1 LRFRHVV
8 LLITSLLVFYM
19 LTSCVEVPVVSQ
31 PITPTP
37 FQPQDTVDLMDQE
50 EPVKLYLSESTPQ
63 EWVEEI
69 QKYPNAVIVDSEEA
83 ASLML
88 VVGTQNAGMNT
99 LATFD
104 LVFAAAVP
112 FFTTDDEINA
122 STLKSLWTDSS
133 GEDEGRVILVT
144 DETNSLL
151 NAIWGEPGDQVITGE
166 AGELLNLAEA
176 TPTSIAI
183 IPFEQISPLWK
194 ILKINGVSPLDKPFK
209 QENYPLTVTFSLITE
224 LEDQPEILALA
235 EHLKELIPSTNRDES
250 KMTVLVMTGTTAITR
265 AVAYKVTINDSE
277 YPIAFVKDWFL
288 DADLRHVSNES
299 PFVEDCPPPDPYT
312 SSLRFCS
319 SPAMLEVLE
328 NIGVNIVEL
337 SGNHIMDYLEENL
350 LYTFD
355 LYEERGMTYYA
366 AGRNSEAAREPVLL
380 EHNGNKIAF
389 IGCNAAGPSS
399 VWAREDRA
407 GAAECDLDYLTRTIA
422 DLKDRGYVVV
432 TTFQH
437 EELAKQDGA
446 AAVYMFAEKIS
457 GDFQK
462 VAEAGAS
469 IVQGSQAHYPMG
481 FEFVGDSLIHYGLGN
496 FLFDQMWDPN
506 RYEFIDRHIIYD
518 GKYIN
523 TELLTAVLM
532 DWSQPTPM
540 EQEERQ
546 QFLEDIFNASKKRSQ

>member
-1 LRFRHVV
+1 
-8 LLITSLLVFYM
+8 M

-133 GEDEGRVILVT
+133 SEDEGRVILVT

-151 NAIWGEPGDQVITGE
+151 NAIWGEPGDQVFIGE

-194 ILKINGVSPLDKPFK
+194 ILKINGVSPLDKPFI
-209 QENYPLTVTFSLITE
+209 QEDYPLTVTFSLITE
-224 LEDQPEILALA
+224 LEDQPEILALS

-265 AVAYKVTINDSE
+265 GVAYKVTINDSE

-299 PFVEDCPPPDPYT
+299 PFVKDCPPPDPYT

-389 IGCNAAGPSS
+389 IGCNAVGPSS

-446 AAVYMFAEKIS
+446 ATVYMFAEKIS

-546 QFLEDIFNASKKRSQ
+546 QFLKVIFNASKKRSQ

>member
-1 LRFRHVV
+1 MRLRHVV

-83 ASLML
+83 ASLKL

-122 STLKSLWTDSS
+122 STLKSLWTDSRS
-133 GEDEGRVILVT
+133 EDEGRVILVT

-151 NAIWGEPGDQVITGE
+151 NAIWGEPGDQVFIGE

-194 ILKINGVSPLDKPFK
+194 ILKINGVSPLDKPFI
-209 QENYPLTVTFSLITE
+209 QEDYPLTVTFSLITE
-224 LEDQPEILALA
+224 LEDQPEILALS

-265 AVAYKVTINDSE
+265 GVAYKVTINDSE

-299 PFVEDCPPPDPYT
+299 PFVKDCPPPDPYT

-399 VWAREDRA
+399 VWAKEDRA

-446 AAVYMFAEKIS
+446 ATVYMFAEKIS

-540 EQEERQ
+540 GQEERQ

>member
-1 LRFRHVV
+1 
-8 LLITSLLVFYM
+8 M

-83 ASLML
+83 ASLKL

-133 GEDEGRVILVT
+133 SEDEGRVILVT

-151 NAIWGEPGDQVITGE
+151 NAIWGEPGDQVFIGE

-194 ILKINGVSPLDKPFK
+194 ILKINGVSPLDKPFI
-209 QENYPLTVTFSLITE
+209 QEDYPLTVTFSLITE

-265 AVAYKVTINDSE
+265 GVAYKVTINDSE

-446 AAVYMFAEKIS
+446 ATVYMFAEKIS

-523 TELLTAVLM
+523 TELLTAFLT

-546 QFLEDIFNASKKRSQ
+546 QFLKVIFNASKKRSQ

>member
-1 LRFRHVV
+1 
-8 LLITSLLVFYM
+8 M
-19 LTSCVEVPVVSQ
+19 VSQ

-133 GEDEGRVILVT
+133 SEDEGRVILVT

-166 AGELLNLAEA
+166 AGELLNLVEA

-194 ILKINGVSPLDKPFK
+194 ILKINGVSPLDKPFIH
-209 QENYPLTVTFSLITE
+209 EDYPLTVTFSLITE
-224 LEDQPEILALA
+224 LEDQPEILALS

-265 AVAYKVTINDSE
+265 GVAYKVTINDSE

-389 IGCNAAGPSS
+389 IGCNAVGPSS

-446 AAVYMFAEKIS
+446 ATVYMFAEKIS

-546 QFLEDIFNASKKRSQ
+546 QFLKVIFNASKKRSQ

>member
-1 LRFRHVV
+1 MRLRHVS
-8 LLITSLLVFYM
+8 LLITSLLISYM
-19 LTSCVEVPVVSQ
+19 LTSCVEAPAVSQ
-31 PITPTP
+31 TNTPTP
-37 FQPQDTVDLMDQE
+37 FQPQDAMDLVDAEAL
-50 EPVKLYLSESTPQ
+50 VKLYLSESTPQ

-69 QKYPNAVIVDSEEA
+69 QKYPNIEIVDNEEA
-83 ASLML
+83 ATLKL
-88 VVGTQNAGMNT
+88 VTGTENAGTNT

-112 FFTTDDEINA
+112 FFTTDDETDVG
-122 STLKSLWTDSS
+122 TLKNLWTDPSS
-133 GEDEGRVILVT
+133 EDENRIILVT
-144 DETNSLL
+144 DKSNSLL
-151 NAIWGEPGDQVITGE
+151 SAIWGEPGKKVITGE
-166 AGELLNLAEA
+166 ASELLSMAEA

-183 IPFEQISPLWK
+183 IPFEEISPLWK
-194 ILKINGVSPLDKPFK
+194 ILKINGVSPLDKPFE
-209 QENYPLTVTFSLITE
+209 QEKYPLTVTFSLVTE
-224 LEDQPEILALA
+224 LEDQPEIIALA
-235 EHLKELIPSTNRDES
+235 ENIKELIPSTNRDES

-265 AVAYKVTINDSE
+265 GVAYKVTINDAE

-288 DADLRHVSNES
+288 DADLRHLSNES
-299 PFVEDCPPPDPYT
+299 PFVEDCPPPDPYS
-312 SSLRFCS
+312 SSLVFCS
-319 SPAMLEVLE
+319 SPAMLKVLE

-337 SGNHIMDYLEENL
+337 SGNHIKDYLEENL

-366 AGRNSEAAREPVLL
+366 AGRNAEAAREPVLM

-389 IGCNAAGPSS
+389 IGCNAVGPSS

-422 DLKDRGYVVV
+422 DLKERGYVVV

-446 AAVYMFAEKIS
+446 APVYMFAEKIS

-481 FEFVGDSLIHYGLGN
+481 IEFVGDSLIHYGLGN
-496 FLFDQMWDPN
+496 FLFDQMWYPN

-540 EQEERQ
+540 GQEERQ
-546 QFLEDIFNASKKRSQ
+546 QFLEDIFNASEKRSQ

>member
-1 LRFRHVV
+1 MRFRHIV

-83 ASLML
+83 ASLKL

-133 GEDEGRVILVT
+133 SEDEGRVILVT

-151 NAIWGEPGDQVITGE
+151 NAIWGEPGDQVFIGE

-194 ILKINGVSPLDKPFK
+194 ILKINGVSPLDKPFI
-209 QENYPLTVTFSLITE
+209 QEDYPLTVTFSLITE

-299 PFVEDCPPPDPYT
+299 PFVKDCPPPDPYT

-446 AAVYMFAEKIS
+446 ATVYMFAEKIS

-523 TELLTAVLM
+523 TELLTAFLT

-546 QFLEDIFNASKKRSQ
+546 QFLKVIFNASKKRSQ

>member
-1 LRFRHVV
+1 
-8 LLITSLLVFYM
+8 M
-19 LTSCVEVPVVSQ
+19 LTSCVEVPVVPQ

-37 FQPQDTVDLMDQE
+37 FQPQDAVDLIDQE

-83 ASLML
+83 ASLKL

-133 GEDEGRVILVT
+133 SEDEGRVILVT

-151 NAIWGEPGDQVITGE
+151 NAIWGEPGDQVFIGE

-194 ILKINGVSPLDKPFK
+194 ILKINGVSPLDKPFI
-209 QENYPLTVTFSLITE
+209 QEDYPLTVTFSLITE
-224 LEDQPEILALA
+224 LEDQPEILALS

-265 AVAYKVTINDSE
+265 GVAYKVTINDSE

-399 VWAREDRA
+399 VWAKEDRA

-432 TTFQH
+432 TTFRH
-437 EELAKQDGA
+437 EELGKQDGA

-540 EQEERQ
+540 GQEERQ

>member
-1 LRFRHVV
+1 MRLRHVV

-19 LTSCVEVPVVSQ
+19 LTSCVEVPVVPQ

-37 FQPQDTVDLMDQE
+37 FQPQDAVDLIDQE

-133 GEDEGRVILVT
+133 SEDEGRVILVT

-151 NAIWGEPGDQVITGE
+151 NAIWGEPGDQVFIGE

-194 ILKINGVSPLDKPFK
+194 ILKINGVSPLDKPFI
-209 QENYPLTVTFSLITE
+209 QEDYPLTVTFSLITE
-224 LEDQPEILALA
+224 LEDQPEILALS

-265 AVAYKVTINDSE
+265 GVAYKVTINDSE

-399 VWAREDRA
+399 VWAKEDRA

-446 AAVYMFAEKIS
+446 ATVYMFAEKIS